1 MQPLCSLGQ
10 LGCLQVQCGDGKAA
24 GMGWMLALV
33 PPQLLWGWMGA
44 VDPVLM
50 GPSSCGKLV
59 LPGERCFIHIHLH
72 ACLCISSTPFQ
83 PASDPGWKAI
93 DLTP

>member
-1 MQPLCSLGQ
+1 MQSLCSLGQ

-24 GMGWMLALV
+24 GMGWMLALL
-33 PPQLLWGWMGA
+33 PPQPLWGWMGA

-59 LPGERCFIHIHLH
+59 VAGEHCFIHVHLH

-93 DLTP
+93 DLTR